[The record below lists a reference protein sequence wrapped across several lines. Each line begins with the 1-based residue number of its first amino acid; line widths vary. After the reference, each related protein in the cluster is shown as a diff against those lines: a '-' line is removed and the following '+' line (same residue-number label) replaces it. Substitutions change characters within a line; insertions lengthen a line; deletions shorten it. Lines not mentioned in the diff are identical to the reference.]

1 MQLGEPGML
10 NDTLLRYP
18 VTRLVVLA
26 MTLAIFGGAA
36 AFPAHAQNGSG
47 ITSPAPGSAING
59 DVPVLGTA
67 VTEPFAR
74 YELYFKQEPSGDQ
87 AYIYFTSGSSPVI
100 NGQLGVWQA
109 NNLPPGTYTLRLRVV
124 KPDGNYAE
132 YFVPNL
138 SVNQAQSTP
147 MPTETPA
154 ETPTPT
160 LTFTPA
166 PQPTPVIGAV
176 TQPQIEGDQPPTA
189 TPAAAAAVDAGPTPV
204 GGGLLPTATP
214 DLNQVSA
221 AGAPAEGDS
230 LTRQLGESLGFQR
243 LREQFF
249 NGVRVSAAIF
259 VALLA
264 LVVGKR
270 LFEWVWRRYG

>member
-1 MQLGEPGML
+1 ML
-10 NDTLLRYP
+10 NVTRLRHTA
-18 VTRLVVLA
+18 TRLVVLA
-26 MTLAIFGGAA
+26 VILAIWLGTAA
-36 AFPAHAQNGSG
+36 SPAHAQNGSG

-74 YELYFKQEPSGDQ
+74 YELYFKQEPSGDA
-87 AYIYFTSGSSPVI
+87 AYIYFADGSSPVI

-138 SVNQAQSTP
+138 SVNQAAATP
-147 MPTETPA
+147 TPTETPA

-176 TQPQIEGDQPPTA
+176 TQPEIEGDAPPTA
-189 TPAAAAAVDAGPTPV
+189 TPLPASAADTGQTPAA
-204 GGGLLPTATP
+204 GGLLPTATP

-221 AGAPAEGDS
+221 QGSTAEGDS
-230 LTRQLGESLGFQR
+230 MSRQLGESLGFQR

-249 NGVRVSAAIF
+249 NGVRISAAIF

-270 LFEWVWRRYG
+270 VFEWVWRRYG

>member
-1 MQLGEPGML
+1 ML
-10 NDTLLRYP
+10 NDTPLRR
-18 VTRLVVLA
+18 TAIRLVVLA
-26 MTLAIFGGAA
+26 VVLAVVVTVWFGITAT
-36 AFPAHAQNGSG
+36 PAHAQDGSG

-87 AYIYFTSGSSPVI
+87 AYIYFADGTSPVI

-109 NNLPPGTYTLRLRVV
+109 NSLPPGTYTLRLRVV

-138 SVNQAQSTP
+138 SVNQAPATP
-147 MPTETPA
+147 TPTQTSA

-166 PQPTPVIGAV
+166 PQPTPAIGAV
-176 TQPQIEGDQPPTA
+176 TQPQIEGDVPPTP
-189 TPAAAAAVDAGPTPV
+189 TPPPAAPADAGQAPAE
-204 GGGLLPTATP
+204 GSLLPTATP

-221 AGAPAEGDS
+221 QGADEGDS
-230 LTRQLGESLGFQR
+230 LSRQLGESLGFQR

-249 NGVRVSAAIF
+249 DGVRISAAIF

>member
-1 MQLGEPGML
+1 MFTHTPMRQARICLLALAVTAAVWLGNTAP
-10 NDTLLRYP
+10 
-18 VTRLVVLA
+18 
-26 MTLAIFGGAA
+26 
-36 AFPAHAQNGSG
+36 PAHAQNGSG

-59 DVPVLGTA
+59 DVPILGTA

-87 AYIYFTSGSSPVI
+87 AYIYFSDGTSPVV

-109 NNLPPGTYTLRLRVV
+109 NSLPPGTYTLRLRVV

-138 SVNQAQSTP
+138 SVNQAAPTP
-147 MPTETPA
+147 TPTATSA

-176 TQPQIEGDQPPTA
+176 TQPEIEGDEPPTP
-189 TPAAAAAVDAGPTPV
+189 TPAAVAAVDTGQTPAA
-204 GGGLLPTATP
+204 GGLFPTATP
-214 DLNQVSA
+214 DLNQVTAQGST
-221 AGAPAEGDS
+221 AEGDS
-230 LTRQLGESLGFQR
+230 LSRQLGESLGFQR
-243 LREQFF
+243 LQEQFF
-249 NGVRVSAAIF
+249 NGVRVSAAVF

-270 LFEWVWRRYG
+270 LFEWVWRKYG

>member
-1 MQLGEPGML
+1 MWNHNPLCSARTCLLALLLLAFWLGA
-10 NDTLLRYP
+10 P
-18 VTRLVVLA
+18 VA
-26 MTLAIFGGAA
+26 
-36 AFPAHAQNGSG
+36 PAHAQDASG

-59 DVPVLGTA
+59 DVPILGTA

-87 AYIYFTSGSSPVI
+87 AYIYFSDGTSPVV

-109 NNLPPGTYTLRLRVV
+109 NSLPPGTYTLRLRVV

-138 SVNQAQSTP
+138 SVNQAPPTP
-147 MPTETPA
+147 TPTATPA

-176 TQPQIEGDQPPTA
+176 TQPEIEGDEPPTP
-189 TPAAAAAVDAGPTPV
+189 TPAAAAAVDTGQTPTA
-204 GGGLLPTATP
+204 GGLLPTATP

-221 AGAPAEGDS
+221 QDSTAEGDS

-270 LFEWVWRRYG
+270 LFEWVWRKYG